1 MYPANCSTT
10 FSKRRKGYGIQCP
23 ARMQHDFAVQFLTA
37 DPSEFARHA
46 GNGVIRRSDQNDR
59 RCKEMTRQSSVRL
72 ARPDKPGRAP
82 RTGLAPRDN
91 RADLPALFAQSAAQS
106 TADASRANYGQ
117 GLFHI
122 MLG

>member
-1 MYPANCSTT
+1 
-10 FSKRRKGYGIQCP
+10 FSQRCKGYGIQRP

-37 DPSEFARHA
+37 DPSEFACYARDR
-46 GNGVIRRSDQNDR
+46 VIRRGDQNDR
-59 RCKEMTRQSSVRL
+59 RCKEMTRQCSVRL
-72 ARPDKPGRAP
+72 ARSDESCRAP
-82 RTGLAPRDN
+82 RTGLALRYN

-106 TADASRANYGQ
+106 TADASRANYSQ